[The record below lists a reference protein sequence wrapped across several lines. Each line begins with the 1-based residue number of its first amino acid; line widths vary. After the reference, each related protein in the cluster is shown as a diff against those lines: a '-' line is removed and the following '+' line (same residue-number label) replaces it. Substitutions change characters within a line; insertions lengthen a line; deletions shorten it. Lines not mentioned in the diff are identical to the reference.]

1 MEEKKILDQALEEY
15 KQGEYSLAID
25 LYEKAIKIN
34 PNHELTY
41 VKLSNCYRNL
51 RNFKKALELID
62 KAISQKKNF
71 FIGYVEKADLLITL
85 KNSKEAQ
92 KCLEI
97 AKKQNPNYVKIYCVH
112 AKNFLLKNNIEEAL
126 NYYDKALQLN
136 ENYFDAHYGI
146 GVSLAAR
153 GAFSEALSSF
163 DKAIEIYEK
172 NIGGTGFIEVSD
184 YGKALYFKASCL
196 SHLKSFKQALAPLN
210 KAIEIEENKETLK
223 KTEAAEKTT
232 SSFAGSQ
239 KTKCVG
245 EISLYIDKDEPEI
258 KQIYNKLKK
267 EIEDR
272 LEKNSSANN
281 VNSGET
287 LQTNNL
293 LVDSS
298 NENFNKNII
307 NSVSTNSNQ
316 SKLNSFNNISHIN
329 NREYDEFVEKGK
341 EIQSKDK
348 REAISFFDK
357 ALQINPEGFEALKL
371 KANVYKLLD
380 EKEKSLEY
388 YIRAFNVNNQ
398 KNEEKL
404 LLLNIANLFLAL
416 NSPKDAI
423 KYYNTILNKEKGNP
437 NALRGK
443 AACLFTT
450 NKFSEAIDVYDRILT
465 MINSEDETS
474 LFNKGVCYFS
484 QGNYEEALNAYN
496 QYVKVIPDN
505 PNAYLNMAE
514 CEEELDRKGNAV
526 SLYDKALGL
535 LSEGDKDLKNEILY
549 KKGFCLFETNELRRS
564 QRCFEEIIKADKN
577 YAKAYCGLGLCYSKD
592 SNFTSA
598 IAQFDKAISLES
610 NAMFYLYKAFTLF
623 DMKKE
628 KEMKN
633 CIVLCEKAVDKV
645 EEEGI
650 KSQIKDKIKKLKEKK
665 K

>member
-1 MEEKKILDQALEEY
+1 M
-15 KQGEYSLAID
+15 
-25 LYEKAIKIN
+25 
-34 PNHELTY
+34 
-41 VKLSNCYRNL
+41 
-51 RNFKKALELID
+51 
-62 KAISQKKNF
+62 
-71 FIGYVEKADLLITL
+71 
-85 KNSKEAQ
+85 
-92 KCLEI
+92 
-97 AKKQNPNYVKIYCVH
+97 
-112 AKNFLLKNNIEEAL
+112 
-126 NYYDKALQLN
+126 
-136 ENYFDAHYGI
+136 
-146 GVSLAAR
+146 
-153 GAFSEALSSF
+153 
-163 DKAIEIYEK
+163 
-172 NIGGTGFIEVSD
+172 
-184 YGKALYFKASCL
+184 
-196 SHLKSFKQALAPLN
+196 
-210 KAIEIEENKETLK
+210 
-223 KTEAAEKTT
+223 
-232 SSFAGSQ
+232 
-239 KTKCVG
+239 
-245 EISLYIDKDEPEI
+245 
-258 KQIYNKLKK
+258 
-267 EIEDR
+267 
-272 LEKNSSANN
+272 
-281 VNSGET
+281 
-287 LQTNNL
+287 
-293 LVDSS
+293 
-298 NENFNKNII
+298 
-307 NSVSTNSNQ
+307 
-316 SKLNSFNNISHIN
+316 
-329 NREYDEFVEKGK
+329 
-341 EIQSKDK
+341 
-348 REAISFFDK
+348 
-357 ALQINPEGFEALKL
+357 
-371 KANVYKLLD
+371 
-380 EKEKSLEY
+380 
-388 YIRAFNVNNQ
+388 NNQ

-443 AACLFTT
+443 AACLFATS
-450 NKFSEAIDVYDRILT
+450 KFSEAIDVYDRILT

-526 SLYDKALGL
+526 NLYDKALGL

-549 KKGFCLFETNELRRS
+549 KKGFCLFETNELRKS

-633 CIVLCEKAVDKV
+633 CIILCEKAVDKV

-650 KSQIKDKIKKLKEKK
+650 KSQIKEKIKKLKEKK